1 MLAGVPFVVFHG
13 GAMMKRFLL
22 LLVTVLLMAAAPVC
36 AAFAQDVFTLQTS
49 NGSVPLHTQTIEE
62 EVWLFLPAFA
72 QLDQL
77 SVEGAQLEWWDTEP
91 DEDGLWYVDVIC
103 GEDVTEV
110 YVMRSENLPALFLF
124 SDDPVNEGIGY
135 IEGDI
140 SHEAF
145 TTATLAMVNVDGT
158 LRHAETIANLRG
170 RGNWTWN
177 WPKKAYQIKLENRVD
192 LLNTGDSANRART
205 WVLLAEGLDSTL
217 LHNRITSDL
226 AKELGLSAMDSEF
239 VDLYYDGA
247 YRGTYL
253 LSEKVEVGEG
263 RIDVLD
269 YENLL
274 KKWNNKVGQRDLD
287 ILPEGEAVNRYGNT
301 YTYVEGVVEDS
312 RPDVGAYF
320 VEMESRTLTLSDP
333 CWFTLNGA
341 DDPVYAL
348 KNPENATQKM
358 VAYISER
365 LQQAQDT
372 LKAGGVNP
380 ETGRTIYDDFN
391 VDAFART
398 MLLQELAYNV
408 DGYTYS
414 SSYFVLPEGETQFQP
429 GPMWDFDLSY
439 RYYWDGRNAGAAG
452 FKDTQGWVT
461 DFYAAP
467 DFMECAQNI
476 YLNELYPLLQNV
488 LLGDQSGQYV
498 QPLTAYQDW
507 LAASAAMN
515 EKVWGIIR
523 EGRFD
528 YGDSYDAEIRM
539 LRRFITQRS
548 EWLMNVM
555 NDLQPRD
562 ENSLALWMDVSFTN
576 PDDSLR
582 FHTAPWQGITAQAVS
597 AEQLTEATE
606 EDYALWQMEAVIA
619 SVDGKTLEGC
629 SVTLNGTPVTAR
641 PQEDGTLLIRAVYED
656 QSYRPVDYYGDDVG
670 LIYDYEKY
678 IAAYPEV
685 VEICEYDEEAVLDYF
700 FDEGIYEAHVGNGLF
715 DPKEVVKLQPYVA
728 DSLYDEWMNYYWEF
742 LSWGYDSG
750 WLQDTSARFVPSIAD
765 VP

>member
-1 MLAGVPFVVFHG
+1 MKQKIILLAV
-13 GAMMKRFLL
+13 L
-22 LLVTVLLMAAAPVC
+22 LLVIFGAGYAEELPVFVLPAGAGEVE
-36 AAFAQDVFTLQTS
+36 
-49 NGSVPLHTQTIEE
+49 LHTKAIDDEC
-62 EVWLFLPAFA
+62 WLFLPSFA
-72 QLDQL
+72 PLEALRVD
-77 SVEGAQLEWWDTEP
+77 GASLEWWDTEP
-91 DEDGLWYVDVIC
+91 DEDGLWYVDVIR
-103 GEDVTEV
+103 GEELTEV
-110 YVMRSENLPALFLF
+110 TVMRSQNLRALFLF
-124 SDDPVNEGIGY
+124 SDDPVHQGREY
-135 IEGDI
+135 IEDCDD
-140 SHEAF
+140 HQNF
-145 TTATLAMVNVDGT
+145 TTATMAMVDTDGT
-158 LRHAETIANLRG
+158 VSHIETIENLRG
-170 RGNWTWN
+170 RGNWTWA
-177 WPKKAYQIKLENRVD
+177 WDKKPYQIKLENRVD
-192 LLNTGDSANRART
+192 LLDTGDAANRART
-205 WVLLAEGLDSTL
+205 WVLLAECLDSTL

-226 AKELGLSAMDSEF
+226 AKELGLNAMDSEF
-239 VDLYYDGA
+239 MDLFYDGD

-263 RIDVLD
+263 RVDILD
-269 YENLL
+269 YEDLL

-287 ILPEGEAVNRYGNT
+287 ILPESEAVNRYGNT

-312 RPDVGAYF
+312 RPNVGAYF
-320 VEMESRTLTLSDP
+320 VEMESKVLTLSDP
-333 CWFTLNGA
+333 CWFTLRGIS
-341 DDPVYAL
+341 DPVYAL

-365 LQQAQDT
+365 LQEAQDT

-380 ETGRTIYDDFN
+380 ETGRTIHDDFN

-414 SSYFVLPEGETQFQP
+414 SSYFVLPEGITRFEP

-461 DFYAAP
+461 DFYAVP
-467 DFMECAQNI
+467 DFLEHAKRI
-476 YLNELYPLLQNV
+476 YLNELYPLLKDV
-488 LLGDQSGQYV
+488 LLGDQPGQYL
-498 QPLTAYQDW
+498 QPLNAYQDW
-507 LAASAAMN
+507 LSASAAMN

-528 YGDSYDAEIRM
+528 YGDNYDDEIRM

-548 EWLMNVM
+548 EWLKNAMT
-555 NDLQPRD
+555 DLAPEAD
-562 ENSLALWMDVSFTN
+562 EAENHIALWMDVSFTN

-582 FHTAPWQGITAQAVS
+582 FHTAPWQNVSAQAVS

-606 EDYALWQMEAVIA
+606 EDYALWQMEALI
-619 SVDGKTLEGC
+619 SSTDGRSLESC
-629 SVTLNGTPVTAR
+629 TITLNGTPMTVH

-670 LIYDYEKY
+670 LLYDYEKY

-685 VEICEYDEEAVLDYF
+685 AEECGYDEEAVMDYF
-700 FDEGIYEAHVGNGLF
+700 FDEGVYEAHVGNGMF

-728 DSLYDEWMNYYWEF
+728 DYLYDDWMSYYWEF
-742 LSWGYDSG
+742 LSWGYDSE
-750 WLQDTSARFVPSIAD
+750 WLEETSARFVPTITD
-765 VP
+765 VT